1 MFTAISAPATLE
13 AGPRACN
20 TAAAQQP
27 QGSIPMSDLVVIAF
41 PTEEKAEEVRRKL
54 LDMQQSYLIEL
65 SDAVIAVKHES
76 GHVKLNQ
83 LFHPTAAGAVSGSF
97 WGLLIGVLFAM
108 PIVGVALGA
117 GAGALGG
124 ALTDVGINDKFMKDL
139 AQALQPGSA
148 ALFLLIR
155 KMTTDKVL
163 QDLQGVGGTVLKTSF
178 DHTQEQALRD
188 ALAAHTAAA

>member
-1 MFTAISAPATLE
+1 
-13 AGPRACN
+13 
-20 TAAAQQP
+20 
-27 QGSIPMSDLVVIAF
+27 MSDLVVIAF